1 MMNRAPR
8 HALTRPEVRQ
18 GQVPDLPSCAAILN
32 DYIDAT
38 AWMPR
43 VLDRQAIADMY
54 SPALLEKRI
63 IFVAEEGGEIIGY
76 LSMDHEAG
84 FVHALYVHPA
94 ARGEGLGRALL
105 DAARQARPQGFE
117 LTVFEPN
124 ADALRFYIREGL
136 VEVPD
141 GRKTDTNE
149 GVPTLL
155 MRWQGAVQ

>member
-1 MMNRAPR
+1 MMNSALRQT
-8 HALTRPEVRQ
+8 LTRPLIRQ
-18 GQVPDLPSCAAILN
+18 AQVPDLLSCAAILN

-38 AWMPR
+38 AWLPR
-43 VLDRQAIADMY
+43 VLDRQAIADMF

-63 IFVAEEGGEIIGY
+63 IFVAENGDEIIGY

-84 FVHALYVHPA
+84 FVHALYVHPD
-94 ARGEGLGRALL
+94 ARGEGLGKALL

-124 ADALRFYIREGL
+124 ADALRFYTREGL

-141 GRKTDTNE
+141 GRKTDTDE

-155 MRWQGAVQ
+155 LRWKGSAQ

>member
-1 MMNRAPR
+1 MMNRALR

-18 GQVPDLPSCAAILN
+18 AQVPDLPSCAAILN

-38 AWMPR
+38 AWLPR
-43 VLDRQAIADMY
+43 VLDRQAIADMF

-63 IFVAEEGGEIIGY
+63 IFVAENGGEIIGY

-94 ARGEGLGRALL
+94 ARGEGLGKALL

-136 VEVPD
+136 VEIPH
-141 GRKTDTNE
+141 GRRTDTDE

-155 MRWQGAVQ
+155 MRWKGAVQ